1 MGNIKTLDGKNFIM
15 EPNKIYWFKYC
26 ESEWQQIE
34 GASNAELE
42 LDTK

>member
-1 MGNIKTLDGKNFIM
+1 MGNIKTLDGKKLTI

-34 GASNAELE
+34 GGSIVELE
-42 LDTK
+42 LDIE